1 MGIEMKMDMR
11 QIRDILNRE
20 AQKHLQRTI
29 TLLQYVGETVVNE
42 IRTSHISDWN
52 DKSGNLRSSIGYII
66 TMDGKPITMSAF
78 GKVVGP
84 EPDPDAPDGSQEGK
98 DYASQLAALYPSGI
112 ALIVVAGMEYA
123 SYVERR
129 DNKVVLAQGEIEA
142 KWLVEQMIRELN
154 NAINAGSK

>member
-11 QIRDILNRE
+11 QIRDILNKE
-20 AQKHLQRTI
+20 AQKHLKRTI

-52 DKSGNLRSSIGYII
+52 DQTGNLRSSIGYII
-66 TMDGKPITMSAF
+66 TMDGKPIGMSAF
-78 GKVVGP
+78 EKVVGP
-84 EPDPDAPDGSQEGK
+84 KPDADEEDGSQAGK
-98 DYASQLAALYPSGI
+98 DYARQLAALYPNGI

-142 KWLVEQMIRELN
+142 RRLVEQMIRELN

>member
-20 AQKHLQRTI
+20 AQKHIQRTI
-29 TLLQYVGETVVNE
+29 TMLQYVGETIVNE
-42 IRTSHISDWN
+42 IRTSHISDWT
-52 DKSGNLRSSIGYII
+52 DQTGNLRSSIGYII
-66 TMDGKPITMSAF
+66 TVDGKPINMSAF

-84 EPDPDAPDGSQEGK
+84 EPDTNAPDGSQEGK
-98 DYASQLAALYPSGI
+98 DYASQLAALYPNGI

-129 DNKVVLAQGEIEA
+129 DNKTVLAQGEIEA
-142 KWLVEQMIRELN
+142 KRLVEQMIRELN
-154 NAINAGSK
+154 NKLNAGDK